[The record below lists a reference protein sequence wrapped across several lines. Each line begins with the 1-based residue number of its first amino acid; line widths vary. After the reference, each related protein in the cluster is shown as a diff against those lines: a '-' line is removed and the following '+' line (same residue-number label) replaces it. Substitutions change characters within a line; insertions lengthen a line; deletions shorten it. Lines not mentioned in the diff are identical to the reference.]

1 MANARRIP
9 FNTIVI
15 PTITREQEEEY
26 KTQEEF
32 MASPGGTLGGS
43 GNVAIHATQSSA
55 GWTSMIAG
63 TANFWE
69 QHTTVNWEVGG
80 AWTFDGTVTAS
91 TTPDQLSSD
100 SGACGFAFIKNEGLT
115 NDCLVSLNGTSGNYY
130 ISVPPGGAVLFRGDG
145 SNLNC
150 DEIYVKTALSATD
163 IEFVIA
169 KAA

>member
-1 MANARRIP
+1 MATARRIP
-9 FNTIVI
+9 FNTMVI

-43 GNVAIHATQSSA
+43 GNVAVHATQSSA

-69 QHTTVNWEVGG
+69 QHTTVNWEEGG

-91 TTPDQLSSD
+91 STPDQLSSD
-100 SGACGFAFIKNEGLT
+100 SGACGFAFIKNEGLD
-115 NDCLVSLNGTSGNYY
+115 NDCFVSLNGLSGPYY
-130 ISVPPGGAVLFRGDG
+130 ISVPPGGAVLLRGDG
-145 SNLNC
+145 NLNC
-150 DEIYVKTALSATD
+150 DDIYVQTELVSTTD
-163 IEFVIA
+163 VEYVIA